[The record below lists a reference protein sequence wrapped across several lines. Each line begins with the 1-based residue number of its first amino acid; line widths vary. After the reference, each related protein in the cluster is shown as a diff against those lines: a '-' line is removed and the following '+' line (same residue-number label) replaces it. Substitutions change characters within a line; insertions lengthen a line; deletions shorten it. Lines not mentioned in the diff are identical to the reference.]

1 MSKKGLPKTALIL
14 LAVILLAALAAGG
27 VVLVRQ
33 ELFYSEASAE
43 AGTEILAD
51 DLLKP
56 DRAFPASI
64 LPLAKH
70 AEFADESSFDPAVP
84 GEYETEVILSPF
96 RGKVA
101 LKIVDTTKPAAIV
114 KDVEAE
120 KGANVSPEDFIEE
133 ITDNTEVSVS
143 FEAPPDTNTRGI
155 QETALILTDLGGNR
169 VRYTAKLVIS
179 KVQPE
184 VKVEAGQTLPGIE
197 SFLMPDLTEADREEA
212 RFVTPR
218 SSLSTV
224 DTGKF
229 PLTLNVGGEE
239 YGSFLIVEDTVPP
252 TGVMKEVSAYNTSE
266 LSAEQFVEST
276 EDATEVTVSFA
287 KDPDMSVSGEQQ
299 VMIALTDGAGN
310 RSELPAK
317 LTLSKDTEAPV
328 ITGAKDI
335 VYFIGDNAAFKQGV
349 SCTDNCDRD
358 IELQVDR
365 DRVDLEKEGE
375 YPLLY
380 FAIDKAG
387 NRTEKTV
394 NLKVLVQEY
403 DKDELDAKADEI
415 LAGILKEGM
424 SDYEKAHA
432 IFVWIKGHIFYR
444 ETSQKDNPLQ
454 AISEGLVG
462 RSGDCFVYAMSAKEL
477 LTRAGIPNEDIQKIP
492 RSHHHFWNLVDVGT
506 GWLHFDTTPRVS
518 DHPNIF
524 LWTDEELMEYSGR
537 HYGSHNYDRSLYPEV
552 NGTKPVEMQ

>member
-1 MSKKGLPKTALIL
+1 MSKKGVSKTLLIL
-14 LAVILLAALAAGG
+14 LAVILAAAFVAGG
-27 VVLVRQ
+27 IILIRH
-33 ELFYSEASAE
+33 ELFFTEASAE
-43 AGTEILAD
+43 AGTSILAD
-51 DLLKP
+51 DLLKQE
-56 DRAFPASI
+56 RAFPASL
-64 LPLAKH
+64 LPLPEH
-70 AEFADESSFDPAVP
+70 AEFADESAFDAEVP
-84 GEYETEVILSPF
+84 GEYEPVVVLGPF
-96 RGKVA
+96 RAKAA
-101 LKIVDTTKPAAIV
+101 LKIVDTTKPEATV
-114 KDVEAE
+114 HDVEVE
-120 KGANVSPEDFIEE
+120 KGAAVSPTDFIES
-133 ITDNTEVSVS
+133 IKDNTEVKVS
-143 FEAPPDTNTRGI
+143 FETLPDTDTRGI
-155 QETALILTDLGGNR
+155 KETALILTDLGGNS
-169 VRYTAKLVIS
+169 VRCTAKLVIS
-179 KVQPE
+179 KARPE

-197 SFLMPDLTEADREEA
+197 SFLMPDLSEEDKGDA

-224 DTGKF
+224 IPGKF
-229 PLTLNVGGEE
+229 PLTVNVGGDD
-239 YGSFLIVEDTVPP
+239 YDTFLVVEDTVPP
-252 TGVMKEVSAYNTSE
+252 TGVMKEVSAYSTSV
-266 LSAEQFVEST
+266 LSAEEFVEST
-276 EDATEVTVSFA
+276 EDATEVSVSFA
-287 KDPDMSVSGEQQ
+287 KEPDMSRLGEQE
-299 VMIALTDGAGN
+299 VLIALTDDAGN
-310 RSELPAK
+310 RSELPSK
-317 LTLSKDTEAPV
+317 LILTQDTEAPV
-328 ITGAKDI
+328 ISGAKDI

-349 SCTDNCDRD
+349 SCSDNCDTD

-365 DRVDLEKEGE
+365 DRVDLETEGE

-380 FAIDKAG
+380 YAVDRAG
-387 NRTEKTV
+387 NRAEKQV
-394 NLKVLVQEY
+394 VLKVLVQEY
-403 DKDELDAKADEI
+403 DKDALDAKADEI

-454 AISEGLVG
+454 AISEGLEG